1 MPKSQSGVA
10 LVYALL
16 IMIIIMTT
24 VLALTA
30 LVTNEVRM
38 SVSITNSIG
47 SFYTAESGIEKA
59 MYYIKYGQQVGD
71 FTKYYALDNSG
82 SNNYII
88 GTSGDYNFDIL
99 TASTTALGYTAYF
112 VTTSTPV
119 HVNIINPSG
128 NVEDINDYLTN
139 NIEITADTYKVAWSI
154 NDCDA
159 DLDYPPN
166 HNHAGDRLEITLTS
180 FTDGFSDADVVTH
193 VARCS
198 CVSGSD
204 DCNINNTTYS
214 DLDLNKYYRFTFR
227 PLDSTINQL
236 DFNLY
241 DGSTEV
247 GISSEAEIVTNGN
260 FHNSRY
266 KLKARLPAI
275 SAASDIFS
283 YVIFSE
289 EPLIKDTD

>member
-1 MPKSQSGVA
+1 MKNNQSGVA

-47 SFYTAESGIEKA
+47 SFYAAESGIEKA
-59 MYYIKYGQQVGD
+59 MYYIKYGQEARD
-71 FTKYYALDNSG
+71 FTKYYDLTDEA
-82 SNNYII
+82 NNPYTI
-88 GTSGDYNFDIL
+88 GTSGDYNFDI
-99 TASTTALGYTAYF
+99 TMASTEALGYTAYL
-112 VTTSTPV
+112 VTTTTPV
-119 HVNIINPSG
+119 HVNIINPAG
-128 NVEDINDYLTN
+128 DIGTIDWSASSPL
-139 NIEITADTYKVAWSI
+139 TYKVDWSI
-154 NDCDA
+154 DDCFV
-159 DLDYPPN
+159 DLDNNPAT
-166 HNHAGDRLEITLTS
+166 HAGDRLEITLTS
-180 FTDGFSDADVVTH
+180 FTDGFDDADVVTH

-204 DCNINNTTYS
+204 ACDIDNTTYS
-214 DLDLNKYYRFTFR
+214 DLNNNRYYRFTFR
-227 PLDSTINQL
+227 PLDSTIKQL

-247 GISSEAEIVTNGN
+247 GIYSEAEIVAQGN

-266 KLKARLPAI
+266 RLEARLPALNP
-275 SAASDIFS
+275 ASDIFS

-289 EPLIKDTD
+289 EPLIKDTN